1 MPGSELHFEHEI
13 DLPANVVWDAL
24 VDPVLLEGWL
34 GAVDPS
40 PLSSDEVTI
49 EWLDGSEPP
58 TTLARVERIEHFR
71 GLRLWTDNRGTID
84 FVLTEVPGG
93 LRGRGTVLELRI
105 HLSADAR
112 FAATA
117 RVDWESA
124 LGRLDD
130 LLSGRPADWAAVRRL
145 RAATL
150 AHMSKNGNIR

>member
-24 VDPVLLEGWL
+24 VDPVLLEGWF

-40 PLSSDEVTI
+40 PLASDEITI

-58 TTLARVERIEHFR
+58 TTVARVERIEHFR
-71 GLRLWTDNRGTID
+71 SLRLDTDSRGSID
-84 FVLTEVPGG
+84 FLLTEVPGG
-93 LRGRGTVLELRI
+93 LRGRGTVLELSIRLNS
-105 HLSADAR
+105 HAR
-112 FAATA
+112 FPATA

-130 LLSGRPADWAAVRRL
+130 LLSGRPADWAAVGRL
-145 RAATL
+145 RAASH